1 MKDRLQELLNKQ
13 NSTEYARKFGILMH
27 AKLQNIIIDGDYE
40 YGDINLISKIK
51 EQPNLT
57 IFFRKNA
64 KTELPIAGYING
76 KFISR
81 RIDRIIIDSDNK
93 TIKILDYKTDLDK
106 SIRKDTYKA
115 QITEYKKLIC
125 DIYPDYKVFSYILW
139 TNDFCL
145 EKCD

>member
-64 KTELPIAGYING
+64 KTELPIAGYINL
-76 KFISR
+76 
-81 RIDRIIIDSDNK
+81 II
-93 TIKILDYKTDLDK
+93 
-106 SIRKDTYKA
+106 
-115 QITEYKKLIC
+115 KL
-125 DIYPDYKVFSYILW
+125 
-139 TNDFCL
+139 
-145 EKCD
+145 